1 MRCPPAF
8 LPRQNAEALLSLG
21 ALQLLLPLAQDSMA
35 SVRSAAT
42 LSLGRLANVSHTWS
56 HHLVQHNVLPSLCK
70 ALTGTN
76 RHHKRAAAYLVKAVS
91 RHAGAELAEAGVL
104 PLLTECLLD
113 AMLAVRETAACA
125 LGHVAK
131 HSGDLAMRVVETGA
145 VRLLVTCL
153 QDEAVARIALS
164 VLTDVARHSLLHAT
178 AVADAGGITAAVS
191 LLGSP
196 DVKTRRQVCV
206 CLSTIA
212 RHSESLA
219 LQVLDQPGAS
229 RLLLCLHDSSPSL
242 RASAAAAVRE
252 VARQGPAAAG
262 RLVGM
267 GGIGPL
273 LDAVGTWR
281 DEGEGEGMTK
291 GSAKVSGQGI
301 SSSDGEERAAAGRL
315 VGMGGIGLLLDAVGT
330 WRDAGEGEGAGEGK
344 GMTRGSVV
352 VALGFLAASSPDA
365 ALAVVA
371 SDGISPLQDLIVEG
385 DADVTLKGACAW
397 ALSQMASHGPNH
409 ANPVAG
415 SGVRAAI
422 VTASTVPTMPIPWQA
437 VDPNHANP
445 VAGSG
450 VRAAIVTA
458 STVPTM
464 PIPWQAV
471 DPNHANPVAGSG
483 VRAAIVTASTVPTM
497 PIPWQAVDPNHANP
511 VAGSGVRA
519 AIVTASTVP
528 TMPIP
533 WQAVDPNHANPVA
546 GSGVRAAIVTAS
558 TVPTMP
564 IPWQAVDP
572 NHANPVAGS
581 GVRAAIVT
589 ASTVPTMPIPWQAV
603 DPSHAKAVAD
613 SGVLIDMVTAATVH
627 LPAPEPVAGPAA
639 AAMVDGA
646 EARKRLVQAVKD
658 VVVRVND
665 IEALDALL
673 QWTKLPDGILESVLH
688 RMSVVLAKDN
698 ACRPAFLASNGFT
711 RLQRLL
717 QLAEAKRAAA
727 AADAAANA
735 ATAAAAADSANA
747 ESPGDRAAK
756 VTRFD
761 PASVRCIEGG
771 VDWDLVEDHVSSI
784 NSLFPFEVS
793 RFYSA
798 DYQQHLLQKLSDSVK
813 PEWAAIATAAASP
826 RAMSIKAREGRF
838 VRGGRRPVDV
848 EEVGRGGW
856 EAPDLGPVMEE
867 EGEGQEDG
875 GEEEEGG
882 EEVEGEMGEG
892 GTGGEGESDGE
903 GGWGGD
909 GDGGVQL
916 MQGSGAGKEKRDN
929 AAVEVVTGST
939 PHEVGGGGGGVEHT
953 GVEDCGSR
961 VQKHHSVLTSD
972 EGCGAGEE
980 RRADA
985 AMNVGKGSTRHEV
998 VDGGGEVVERVGMG
1012 DGEGVLKD
1020 GGSGEAKDGNGGML
1034 LKDGNEGMTVDI
1046 ISAIEFD
1053 RSGEHLA
1060 TGDRG
1065 GRVVLFDR
1073 IDLRD
1078 ARGRREMEASDYP
1091 PAAHQQIDY
1100 RYSTE
1105 FQSHEPEFDY
1115 LKSLEIEEKINKI
1128 RWVNSSQGALY
1139 VLSTNDKTIKL
1150 WRVTERRVKAVS
1162 QFNCPPRT
1170 AADYLASAN
1179 APADPAAADA
1189 LPTPP
1194 VSVPGG
1200 PQINPRYLPRPG
1212 SLSAASATAR
1222 AVAAGAGAVLNG
1234 VGEGMELDFPPG
1246 GFPQLRLP
1254 AVVSTNE
1261 TTLVARCRRVFSN
1274 AHAYHI
1280 NSISCNSD
1288 RETFISAD
1296 DLRVNLWN
1304 LENNS
1309 QSFNVVD
1316 IKPANM
1322 EDLTEVIT
1330 CAEFHPSHCHSLAYS
1345 TSKGTIRLIDM
1356 RQSALCDQHSKLF
1369 EEQEPPG
1376 NRSFFSEI
1384 IASISDVKFSNDGR
1398 YIFSRDYMTVKLWD
1412 IHMEAQPLGT
1422 FKVHEFLRP
1431 KLCDLYENDCIFDKF
1446 ECTPSG
1452 DGLRCASGSYSNLF
1466 RVFGV
1471 VPGSDEASLLES
1483 SKTPNSPSIG
1493 RPRSL
1498 ELSDFS
1504 RVVMAE
1510 AVDSMDP
1517 NGMQH
1522 DFSSKLLH
1530 LAWHP
1535 KANLI
1540 ACAASNSLYMYYA

>member
-1 MRCPPAF
+1 MQRTHISPTAVFVPSPHPHIFFSLHPLVVPLLTLQSLVFPSRLTLPP
-8 LPRQNAEALLSLG
+8 S
-21 ALQLLLPLAQDSMA
+21 
-35 SVRSAAT
+35 
-42 LSLGRLANVSHTWS
+42 
-56 HHLVQHNVLPSLCK
+56 
-70 ALTGTN
+70 GTN

-131 HSGDLAMRVVETGA
+131 HSGDMAMRVVETGA

-164 VLTDVARHSLLHAT
+164 VLSDVARHSLLHTT
-178 AVADAGGITAAVS
+178 AVADAGGITAAVA

-281 DEGEGEGMTK
+281 DAGEGEGMTK
-291 GSAKVSGQGI
+291 GSAKV
-301 SSSDGEERAAAGRL
+301 
-315 VGMGGIGLLLDAVGT
+315 
-330 WRDAGEGEGAGEGK
+330 
-344 GMTRGSVV
+344 SVV

-385 DADVTLKGACAW
+385 HAHVTLKGACAW
-397 ALSQMASHGPNH
+397 ALSQMASHGP
-409 ANPVAG
+409 
-415 SGVRAAI
+415 
-422 VTASTVPTMPIPWQA
+422 
-437 VDPNHANP
+437 
-445 VAGSG
+445 
-450 VRAAIVTA
+450 
-458 STVPTM
+458 
-464 PIPWQAV
+464 
-471 DPNHANPVAGSG
+471 
-483 VRAAIVTASTVPTM
+483 
-497 PIPWQAVDPNHANP
+497 
-511 VAGSGVRA
+511 
-519 AIVTASTVP
+519 
-528 TMPIP
+528 
-533 WQAVDPNHANPVA
+533 
-546 GSGVRAAIVTAS
+546 
-558 TVPTMP
+558 
-564 IPWQAVDP
+564 
-572 NHANPVAGS
+572 
-581 GVRAAIVT
+581 
-589 ASTVPTMPIPWQAV
+589 
-603 DPSHAKAVAD
+603 SHAKAVSD

-627 LPAPEPVAGPAA
+627 LPAPNPAA
-639 AAMVDGA
+639 EPAVATTADGA
-646 EARKRLVQAVKD
+646 AVTPTASDARGSATEARERLVRAVKD
-658 VVVRVND
+658 VVVRLND

-673 QWTKLPDGILESVLH
+673 QVYCCPSGSCLHPPMLPSLTHPLIVFSPHAFIHQCCPHSHTPLLFFLLMPSSTNVALTHTPPYCFFSSCLHPPMLPSLTRHLTLPAASKPPPSLACVLLPSPLLLPLPSSPPPPSSVSPIQWTKLPDGILESVLH
-688 RMSVVLAKDN
+688 RMSLVLAKDN

-735 ATAAAAADSANA
+735 AASAAADGANA

-793 RFYSA
+793 QFYSA

-867 EGEGQEDG
+867 EGEGEEDG
-875 GEEEEGG
+875 GEED
-882 EEVEGEMGEG
+882 EGEMGEG
-892 GTGGEGESDGE
+892 GTGG
-903 GGWGGD
+903 D
-909 GDGGVQL
+909 GDGGGLV
-916 MQGSGAGKEKRDN
+916 
-929 AAVEVVTGST
+929 VENVR
-939 PHEVGGGGGGVEHT
+939 
-953 GVEDCGSR
+953 VED
-961 VQKHHSVLTSD
+961 D
-972 EGCGAGEE
+972 
-980 RRADA
+980 
-985 AMNVGKGSTRHEV
+985 
-998 VDGGGEVVERVGMG
+998 
-1012 DGEGVLKD
+1012 
-1020 GGSGEAKDGNGGML
+1020 GSGEMKDRSGGVKDEIGKVKAGNGRMTDANGERNDGNGGRKDTNRDMEVGNGGM
-1034 LKDGNEGMTVDI
+1034 KDGLDI

-1179 APADPAAADA
+1179 APADPAAAADA
-1189 LPTPP
+1189 VPTPP

-1200 PQINPRYLPRPG
+1200 AQINPRYLPRPG

-1234 VGEGMELDFPPG
+1234 VGEGMDLDFPPG

-1483 SKTPNSPSIG
+1483 SKTPN
-1493 RPRSL
+1493 RHQPR
-1498 ELSDFS
+1498 EG
-1504 RVVMAE
+1504 AGQGHE
-1510 AVDSMDP
+1510 AG
-1517 NGMQH
+1517 GMQEEVRGG
-1522 DFSSKLLH
+1522 
-1530 LAWHP
+1530 
-1535 KANLI
+1535 
-1540 ACAASNSLYMYYA
+1540 